1 MIVLKGPKCRLCR
14 REGMK
19 LMLKGD
25 RCFLD
30 KCAFERR
37 AYAPGQHGVLAKRK
51 KIGSDYAEQLREK
64 QKTKRIYGIEERQ
77 FRKLFAIA
85 QRKTGV
91 TGTTFLQLLECRLD
105 NVVFR
110 MGFAPSRNT
119 ARQLVTHGHFLVNG
133 RKANIPSINLKA
145 NDTIAVDEVSKK
157 LDVIHSALKS
167 GKRGEAADWLKVDKV
182 KLSGQVVTI
191 PTRDQISTPVNEQ
204 LIVEL
209 YSK

>member
-1 MIVLKGPKCRLCR
+1 MIVLKGPKCKLCR

-25 RCFLD
+25 RCFLE

-37 AYAPGQHGVLAKRK
+37 AYAPGQHGVMARRK
-51 KIGSDYAEQLREK
+51 KVGSDYAEQLREK

-77 FRKLFAIA
+77 FRKLFAVA

-119 ARQLVTHGHFLVNG
+119 ARQLVSHGHFLVNG
-133 RKANIPSINLKA
+133 RQVNIPSFILKA
-145 NDTIAVDEVSKK
+145 NDTVAVDEPSKQ
-157 LDVIHSALKS
+157 LEIIHLALKS
-167 GKRGEAADWLKVDKV
+167 GKRGEVPEWLRVDKV
-182 KLSGQVVTI
+182 KLSGQVVSV
-191 PTRDQISTPVNEQ
+191 PSREQIATPVNEQ

>member
-1 MIVLKGPKCRLCR
+1 
-14 REGMK
+14 MK

-25 RCFLD
+25 RCFLE

-37 AYAPGQHGVLAKRK
+37 AYAPGEHGIMSKRK
-51 KIGSDYAEQLREK
+51 KVGSDYAEQLREK

-77 FRKLFAIA
+77 FRKIFSLA

-105 NVVFR
+105 NLVFR

-119 ARQLVTHGHFLVNG
+119 ARQLVAHGHFLVNG
-133 RKANIPSINLKA
+133 KGVNIPSFILKA
-145 NDTIAVDEVSKK
+145 NDVIAADEKSKK
-157 LDVIHSALKS
+157 VEAIQAALKS
-167 GKRGEAADWLKVDKV
+167 GKRGEAPDWIRVDKV
-182 KLSGQVVTI
+182 KLEGQVMAI
-191 PTRDQISTPVNEQ
+191 PTRDQIATPINEQ

>member
-1 MIVLKGPKCRLCR
+1 MIALKGPKCKLCR

-25 RCFLD
+25 RCFLE

-37 AYAPGQHGVLAKRK
+37 AYAPGQHGVMARRK
-51 KIGSDYAEQLREK
+51 KVGSDYAEQLREK

-77 FRKLFAIA
+77 FRKLFAVA

-91 TGTTFLQLLECRLD
+91 TGTTFLQILECRLD
-105 NVVFR
+105 NVAFR

-119 ARQLVTHGHFLVNG
+119 ARQLVSHGHFLVNG
-133 RKANIPSINLKA
+133 RKVNIPSFILKA
-145 NDTIAVDEVSKK
+145 NDSVAVDEPSKQ

-167 GKRGEAADWLKVDKV
+167 GKRGDVPEWLRVDKV
-182 KLSGQVVTI
+182 KLSGQVVSV
-191 PTRDQISTPVNEQ
+191 PSREQITTPVNEQ

>member
-1 MIVLKGPKCRLCR
+1 MIALKGPKCKLCR

-25 RCFLD
+25 RCFLE

-37 AYAPGQHGVLAKRK
+37 AYAPGQHGVMGRRK
-51 KIGSDYAEQLREK
+51 KVGSDYAEQLREK

-85 QRKTGV
+85 RRKTGV

-119 ARQLVTHGHFLVNG
+119 ARQLVSHGHFLVNN
-133 RKANIPSINLKA
+133 RKVNIPSLELKA
-145 NDTIAVDEVSKK
+145 NDVLTVDEPSKK
-157 LDVIHSALKS
+157 LEAIHAALKS
-167 GKRGEAADWLKVDKV
+167 SKRGEVPDWLRVDKV
-182 KLSGQVVTI
+182 KLSGQI
-191 PTRDQISTPVNEQ
+191 
-204 LIVEL
+204 
-209 YSK
+209 